1 MLDGLRSDLRFGSR
15 ALRKSPAFTLVAV
28 ATLALGIGANTAI
41 FSVVDNVLLR
51 PLAYRDAT
59 RLYAV
64 HEVVPRFAHLAPMIP
79 VNAMHF
85 GEWRRNTRAFE
96 EMALVGG
103 MSMSLTG
110 RGDPERIPSARVSP
124 ALFRMLG
131 VKAVLGRTFTDS
143 EDQPGKDD
151 VVVLDHALWT
161 RRFGNDPGV
170 IGRSVTLDG
179 RPYRVIG
186 VLPQGFRFPKLS
198 QLYELTVAEQ
208 RRLLWKPF
216 AVAPTELEPLGDFNF
231 ACIVALKTGIGLAEG
246 VGQLDGVLASL
257 MKSFP
262 EPVEVR
268 TALVPLQ
275 DQITGRSRRG
285 LVLLLGSVALVLLIG
300 CANIA
305 NLLLARA
312 TGRRREL
319 AVRVALGANR
329 RRLTQQML
337 VESLGTRLGRRTLG
351 RRHRVCRCAVDR
363 EPAPVD
369 LPRLDEVHVDARV
382 LLFTIALSLAA
393 GLVSGLVPAWRA
405 ARTDPQDAM
414 QASARGA
421 IGTARGGRTRNL
433 LVGLEVALC
442 AVCLAVGGLLLHSYA
457 RLLSVDAGFA
467 PASLVTLDLEL
478 PKLRYPDTPQRAA
491 LLRSLLERIGSGPGV
506 VSAGSSN
513 QLPLAGEGGNNL
525 IAPEG
530 STLRLVER
538 PLADIRSVSRDY
550 FKTMGIPL
558 VSGRIFDDSDREHL
572 VALVSSLVA
581 AKVWPGQNAIGRR
594 FRLGG
599 DDTPLLTVAGVVGD
613 VRGVA
618 LGRAPRMTVY
628 RPYWQMSREDIS
640 IVVRTA
646 GDARAAGASMAAA
659 VHAIDP
665 LLPVPMAKTMDDI
678 VAQSVAQPR
687 FQMTLVLFFA
697 AVAALL
703 ASLGI
708 YGVIA
713 YAVAQRTSELGIRT
727 ALGASPQA
735 ILLMVVGQGLR
746 PVAIGLA
753 VGLGLSFVVGR
764 AASSLLYDVSTY
776 ESADACWRGRCH
788 RTRVARRS
796 TRSSS
801 SRHAIRIRSRLC
813 DRSSHRGTR
822 RIASAGV
829 LRALTEVL

>member
-41 FSVVDNVLLR
+41 FSVVDHVLLR

-85 GEWRRNTRAFE
+85 GEWRRNARAFE
-96 EMALVGG
+96 AMALVGG

-131 VKAVLGRTFTDS
+131 VEAALGRTFTDS

-186 VLPQGFRFPKLS
+186 VLPQAFRFPKLS

-208 RRLLWKPF
+208 RPLLWKPF

-231 ACIVALKTGIGLAEG
+231 ACIVALKPGIGLAEG

-319 AVRVALGANR
+319 AVRVALGADR

-337 VESLGTRLGRRTLG
+337 VESLVLALAGGLSGIAIAYAGVQLI
-351 RRHRVCRCAVDR
+351 VSV
-363 EPAPVD
+363 APVD

-467 PASLVTLDLEL
+467 PARLVTLDLEL

-558 VSGRIFDDSDREHL
+558 VSGRIFDESDGEHL

-628 RPYWQMSREDIS
+628 RPYWQMSREDVS

-646 GDARAAGASMAAA
+646 GDARSAGASMAAA
-659 VHAIDP
+659 VHAVDP

-735 ILLMVVGQGLR
+735 ILLMVVAQGLR

-764 AASSLLYDVSTY
+764 AVSSLLYDVSTY
-776 ESADACWRGRCH
+776 DPLTLVGVVVAIGLVSLVAALGP
-788 RTRVARRS
+788 ARRA
-796 TRSSS
+796 TQLNPV
-801 SRHAIRIRSRLC
+801 A
-813 DRSSHRGTR
+813 
-822 RIASAGV
+822 A
-829 LRALTEVL
+829 LRQE